1 MQAFEYARAE
11 NARDAVQ
18 LLGTG
23 SDAEVLAGGSDL
35 LDRLKDYVSTPRRV
49 VSLRDARDLR
59 GLDYRPG
66 QGLRIGAM
74 VTLDELAAH
83 PEVRQHYPSLV
94 QAVEDIGGPQIR
106 NAGTVGG
113 NLCQRPRCWYYRAG
127 FGLLA
132 MKDGQSLVP
141 YGDNRYH
148 AILGNSG
155 PAYFVSPSNL
165 GSVLIALDARLRL
178 LGPTGPRDCP
188 AKAFFVTPSNE
199 SQREFVLG
207 PNEIITEVSVPPLPP
222 QARSAFYEIKQK
234 ASLDWPLV
242 TAAVVL
248 RMNART
254 IEHARVVL
262 GQVAPVPWPSPE
274 AEQALAGKTVSDEV
288 ADAAGQAAVREAKP
302 LSHNAYKVTLA
313 RVAVK
318 RAVLRAA
325 GVAYGG

>member
-1 MQAFEYARAE
+1 MQAFEYARAA
-11 NARDAVQ
+11 NAREAVQ
-18 LLGTG
+18 LLGSG
-23 SDAEVLAGGSDL
+23 DAEVLAGGSDL
-35 LDRLKDYVSTPRRV
+35 LDRLKDYISTPRRV

-59 GLDYRPG
+59 GLEYRPG
-66 QGLRIGAM
+66 AGLRVGAM

-83 PEVRQHYPSLV
+83 PEVRRHYPGLV

-127 FGLLA
+127 YGLLA

-141 YGDNRYH
+141 DGDNRYH

-165 GSVLIALDARLRL
+165 GAVLIALDARLRL
-178 LGPTGPRDCP
+178 LGPKGQRDCP
-188 AKAFFVTPSNE
+188 AKAFFVTPLNE
-199 SQREFVLG
+199 SQREVVLE
-207 PNEIITEVSVPPLPP
+207 PNEIITEVLVPPLAP

-234 ASLDWPLV
+234 ASLDWPLAL
-242 TAAVVL
+242 AAVVL
-248 RMNART
+248 KMSGQKV
-254 IEHARVVL
+254 ESARVVL
-262 GQVAPVPWPSPE
+262 GQVAPIPWPSPE
-274 AEQALAGKTVSDEV
+274 AEQALAGKAVNEHV
-288 ADAAGQAAVREAKP
+288 ADEAGRAAVRQARP

-318 RAVLRAA
+318 RAILRAA
-325 GVAYGG
+325 GVA